1 MAAHLMPSTRLPLL
15 TYCLAI
21 AVALFVGPAHAMAPS
36 ELLQSCASIA
46 KVSKPSRSNQIDI
59 PAAGLPC
66 WYFMSAVQN
75 MSVLTGERG
84 DRLLGI
90 CAPPESSVLDYVQ
103 IFVRAVHRKSSGAN
117 DNAAAQVVAALAES
131 YPCPSPK

>member
-1 MAAHLMPSTRLPLL
+1 MFALVTMRLLPSI
-15 TYCLAI
+15 CLAI
-21 AVALFVGPAHAMAPS
+21 AVALFAGQANAMAPS
-36 ELLQSCASIA
+36 ELRQSCASIA
-46 KVSKPSRSNQIDI
+46 KVAKPSRSNQVDI

-75 MSVLTGERG
+75 MSVLTDERG
-84 DRLLGI
+84 GRLLGI

-103 IFVRAVHRKSSGAN
+103 IFVRALHRKSSG

>member
-1 MAAHLMPSTRLPLL
+1 MTARLLPALGF
-15 TYCLAI
+15 AI
-21 AVALFVGPAHAMAPS
+21 AVCLFACGANAMSPS
-36 ELLQSCASIA
+36 ELLQSCTSIA
-46 KVSKPSRSNQIDI
+46 KAAKPSQSNQIDI

-66 WYFMSAVQN
+66 WFFMSAVQN
-75 MSVLTGERG
+75 MSVLTDERG
-84 DRLLGI
+84 GRLLGI

-103 IFVRAVHRKSSGAN
+103 IFVRSVRRKSAGAG

>member
-1 MAAHLMPSTRLPLL
+1 MTTRLLPALSFV
-15 TYCLAI
+15 I
-21 AVALFVGPAHAMAPS
+21 AVSLFACHANAMAPS

-46 KVSKPSRSNQIDI
+46 KVAKPSQSNQIDI

-75 MSVLTGERG
+75 MSVLTDERG
-84 DRLLGI
+84 SRMLGI

-103 IFVRAVHRKSSGAN
+103 IFVRSVRRKSAGAG

-131 YPCPSPK
+131 YPCPSK